1 MPVLCAF
8 SLRCGG
14 SYLYT
19 VNFKLQLT
27 MLTKLG
33 DMAQWVRCS
42 SVELSDVAQQMR
54 CSSVELWDVDLWS
67 CHLILSGLFGD
78 MAHWV
83 KCSSVELS
91 DFMGLVRRKIG
102 TLGEM

>member
-1 MPVLCAF
+1 M
-8 SLRCGG
+8 
-14 SYLYT
+14 
-19 VNFKLQLT
+19 
-27 MLTKLG
+27 
-33 DMAQWVRCS
+33 
-42 SVELSDVAQQMR
+42 ELSDVAHQMR

-91 DFMGLVRRKIG
+91 DFMGLVGRKIG

>member
-1 MPVLCAF
+1 M
-8 SLRCGG
+8 
-14 SYLYT
+14 
-19 VNFKLQLT
+19 
-27 MLTKLG
+27 
-33 DMAQWVRCS
+33 
-42 SVELSDVAQQMR
+42 
-54 CSSVELWDVDLWS
+54 ELWDVDLWS